1 MIDNFISYLRVERG
15 LSENTAVS
23 YRFDL
28 LDFEKFM
35 KKSNKTYLNSTRED
49 VAEYLLFLKLAGKS
63 SATLSRRMAA
73 MKRFYAF
80 LFTEDEVTSDPTLN
94 LETPRLSQKLP
105 KFLTVKETEKLLHST
120 RGEGILDMRDCAMLE
135 MLYATGMRVTE
146 LVTLKIENINLEA
159 GFIRCFGKGS
169 KERIIPLGSYA
180 ANALQRYLMHGRARL
195 LKKTSI
201 GSAVFLNFRGQKLT
215 RQGLWK
221 ILKGRARDVGI
232 KKEISPHCIRHSFAT
247 HLLEN
252 GADLRSVQEML
263 GHADIATT
271 QIYTHLTKGK
281 LKEMYN
287 KAHPRA

>member
-1 MIDNFISYLRVERG
+1 MIDNFISHLRVERG

-23 YRFDL
+23 YHFDL
-28 LDFEKFM
+28 RDFNKFLQLADKSFLDC
-35 KKSNKTYLNSTRED
+35 TRED
-49 VAEYLLFLKLAGKS
+49 VLAYLMFLKEAGKS
-63 SATLSRRMAA
+63 PATLSRRMAA

-80 LFTEDEVTSDPTLN
+80 LYTEGEVTNDPTLN
-94 LETPRLSQKLP
+94 LETPKLNQKLP
-105 KFLTVKETEKLLHST
+105 KVLTVSETEKLLLSA
-120 RGEGILDMRDCAMLE
+120 RGEKILDMRDSAMFE
-135 MLYATGMRVTE
+135 MLYASGMRVTE
-146 LVTLKIENINLEA
+146 LVTLKIENINFEA

-180 ANALQRYLMHGRARL
+180 ANALQRYLMHGRGRL
-195 LKKTSI
+195 LHKTSPNNI
-201 GSAVFLNFRGQKLT
+201 VFLNFRGQKLT
-215 RQGLWK
+215 RQGFWK
-221 ILKGRARDVGI
+221 ILKTRAQGVGI
-232 KKEISPHCIRHSFAT
+232 KKEISPHSIRHSFAT